1 MRSQCLRDAE
11 ACTLAETGECMI
23 ERPVK
28 PQPGNQWAGC
38 NPEVSAYIDDDV
50 LRVKEE
56 CSDRAAFYCIRSP
69 LGQPGERRWCQETW
83 CNPDYLEDGITCRDY
98 TYYKATHDD
107 PKEWRGCWRSPVT
120 MPRWASRFTVEV
132 LSTDVFIRDGVWCW
146 RARVRRVE
154 DA

>member
-1 MRSQCLRDAE
+1 MKPITLRDAE
-11 ACTLAETGECMI
+11 SRTLELTGECVI

-28 PQPGNQWAGC
+28 PQPLQTQVDMRMDWWEWKPDEYGISCYSREALSNAML
-38 NPEVSAYIDDDV
+38 DM
-50 LRVKEE
+50 
-56 CSDRAAFYCIRSP
+56 SP